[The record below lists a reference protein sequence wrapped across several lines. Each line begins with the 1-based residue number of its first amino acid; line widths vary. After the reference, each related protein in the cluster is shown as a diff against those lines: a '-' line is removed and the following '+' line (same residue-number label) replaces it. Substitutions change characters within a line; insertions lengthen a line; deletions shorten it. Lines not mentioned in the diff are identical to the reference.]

1 MQGTRFP
8 SGDPAADRRAGFAE
22 TMLHLGDVGAA
33 IEAMKSALDLA
44 PDWAAGWFQLGEW
57 YEAAGLE
64 EEAATAWDRAILADP
79 TDPLGAVLKRDLLRG
94 TAVADTLPPAF
105 VELLFDQYAPRFDS
119 ALQDRLGYRGPQI
132 IADALRAAGLTQST
146 RAMDLGCGT
155 GLTGAILRP
164 LTTTLHG
171 IDISSGMLAEAAAT
185 GLYDHLDKADIAALP
200 LAQPAYDLIVAT
212 DVFNYMGALDG
223 VMTWIA
229 GSLAPGGLLAF
240 TVERGSDGYTLQDA
254 RRFAHAPAYSRDLL
268 AQAGLTQITLTD
280 CVLRHDRGAD
290 VMGLTVTARA
300 THALQTRAGEDG
312 META

>member
-1 MQGTRFP
+1 MQGTHFP

-44 PDWAAGWFQLGEW
+44 PDWAAGWFRLGEW

-64 EEAATAWDRAILADP
+64 AEAVTAWDRAILADP

-94 TAVADTLPPAF
+94 TQVADTLPPAF
-105 VELLFDQYAPRFDS
+105 VELLFDQYAPRFDT

-132 IADALRAAGLTQST
+132 IAEALRAAGVTQT
-146 RAMDLGCGT
+146 ARAMDLGCGT
-155 GLTGAILRP
+155 GLTGDILRP

-171 IDISSGMLAEAAAT
+171 IDISSGMLAEAASKR
-185 GLYDHLDKADIAALP
+185 LYDKLIKGDIAALP
-200 LAQPAYDLIVAT
+200 LADLPYDLIVAT
-212 DVFNYMGALDG
+212 DVFNYLGALDG

-240 TVERGSDGYTLQDA
+240 TVEKGTQGYTLQEA
-254 RRFAHAPAYSRDLL
+254 RRFAHAPGYVRDLL
-268 AQAGLTQITLTD
+268 TQAGLTDITLTD
-280 CVLRHDRGAD
+280 CVLRHDRGAE
-290 VMGLTVTARA
+290 VTGLTVTARA
-300 THALQTRAGEDG
+300 TATLQTRAGEDG
-312 META
+312 LETA

>member
-1 MQGTRFP
+1 MQGTHFP

-22 TMLHLGDVGAA
+22 TMLHLGDVAAA

-44 PDWAAGWFQLGEW
+44 PGWAAGWFRLGEW
-57 YEAAGLE
+57 YEAAGLTDD
-64 EEAATAWDRAILADP
+64 AVAAWDKAIEADP

-94 TAVADTLPPAF
+94 TQVADTLPPAF

-119 ALQDRLGYRGPQI
+119 ALQDRLGYRGPEI
-132 IADALRAAGLTQST
+132 IAAALQEAGVTQAR

-155 GLTGAILRP
+155 GLTGEVLRP
-164 LTTTLHG
+164 FTDTLHG
-171 IDISSGMLAEAAAT
+171 VDLSAGMLAEAAAKC
-185 GLYDHLDKADIAALP
+185 LYDRLDKGDISALP
-200 LAQPAYDLIVAT
+200 LADAPYDLIVAT

-240 TVERGSDGYTLQDA
+240 TVEKGTDGYTLQEA
-254 RRFAHAPAYSRDLL
+254 RRFAHAPDYVRSLL
-268 AQAGLTQITLTD
+268 DQAGLSGVTLTE

-290 VMGLTVTARA
+290 VMGLTITA
-300 THALQTRAGEDG
+300 HAPARVQTREGEDG
-312 META
+312 LEAA